1 MLYYKRKDGS
11 VFGKLDSISDKMK
24 KEFKDKGYVKCDE
37 HGVVKSAPVKNVEQK
52 KAKK

>member
-11 VFGKLDSISDKMK
+11 VFGKLDSISDKTK

-37 HGVVKSAPVKNVEQK
+37 NGVVKSAPVKNVELK